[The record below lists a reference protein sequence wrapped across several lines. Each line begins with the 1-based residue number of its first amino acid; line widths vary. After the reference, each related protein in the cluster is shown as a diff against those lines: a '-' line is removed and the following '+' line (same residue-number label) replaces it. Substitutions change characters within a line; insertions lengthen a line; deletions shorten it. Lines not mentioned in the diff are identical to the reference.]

1 MRKFTQSIVGKGVTF
16 NKLVKYRDAKG
27 RVDFD
32 RVEVDGIVT
41 ENDGYVC
48 TVRSWE
54 GVVYENVET
63 SELTGW
69 GLPLKPHDMPCT
81 D

>member
-32 RVEVDGIVT
+32 RVEVDGIVI
-41 ENDGYVC
+41 ENDGYLC

-54 GVVYENVET
+54 GVIYENVET

-69 GLPLKPHDMPCT
+69 GFPLKPHDMPCL